1 MKESSKKSI
10 VPGTI
15 LKISDVQ
22 LRNVIKN
29 EIIKDIYSNESEQPP
44 FDRFLNAIVLH
55 AKRISMVNHLF
66 WQNENRENT
75 DSNDDTGNNEN
86 SAIVGELECE
96 DDCEGGA
103 DYIHLGDT
111 QEVAL

>member
-22 LRNVIKN
+22 LRNVI
-29 EIIKDIYSNESEQPP
+29 S
-44 FDRFLNAIVLH
+44 
-55 AKRISMVNHLF
+55 
-66 WQNENRENT
+66 
-75 DSNDDTGNNEN
+75 
-86 SAIVGELECE
+86 ELECE

-111 QEVAL
+111 EEEVRS

>member
-22 LRNVIKN
+22 LRNV
-29 EIIKDIYSNESEQPP
+29 
-44 FDRFLNAIVLH
+44 
-55 AKRISMVNHLF
+55 
-66 WQNENRENT
+66 
-75 DSNDDTGNNEN
+75 
-86 SAIVGELECE
+86 
-96 DDCEGGA
+96 CEGGA

-111 QEVAL
+111 QEEVRCDRVKG